1 MEKVKLKLQELEA
14 KKQQILTDLKEGKT
28 HISVDSIIKIGQELE
43 LIRVKIWT
51 IEEIIKK

>member
-1 MEKVKLKLQELEA
+1 MEKVKFKLQELEA